1 MNINL
6 SFRKKPLKQRKF
18 EEDILSRE
26 VEKVQEELAV
36 TLHNFENTT
45 EPELLDYY
53 TYSYK
58 ANQIK
63 HSYLLKKL
71 KEVYYNK

>member
-1 MNINL
+1 ML
-6 SFRKKPLKQRKF
+6 TKKCKKALKKKH

-26 VEKVQEELAV
+26 VEKVQDELAA
-36 TLHNFENTT
+36 TLHNFENTI

-53 TYSYK
+53 TYAYK

-71 KEVYYNK
+71 KEVYYSE